1 MEGGQPLPFFFFL
14 KKYGAGGDLGN
25 LVALKAAP
33 SLNANIF
40 PYFPI
45 PISTL
50 ELFSLIYRCYRIK
63 A

>member
-1 MEGGQPLPFFFFL
+1 MEGGQPLPLFFFL
-14 KKYGAGGDLGN
+14 EKHGAGGDLGN

-50 ELFSLIYRCYRIK
+50 ELFS
-63 A
+63 